1 MARSGF
7 VRLYMISRTSCS
19 FLSERSVSNAEKP
32 QRRSPQAPFAR
43 PACHEYSST
52 LPSARPHAPP
62 RLQRVVVL
70 ASRVL
75 IHRQPARLLTQVR
88 RPFEPPN
95 ELQVFT
101 LLTGETE
108 ASMIDT
114 LIDVT
119 VDRILPGR
127 SGGRSWV
134 TVYCKLDNGMR
145 GILPVSLSARS
156 TSELVQ
162 HGRLPESTPR
172 SARSAPGGVSE

>member
-1 MARSGF
+1 
-7 VRLYMISRTSCS
+7 
-19 FLSERSVSNAEKP
+19 
-32 QRRSPQAPFAR
+32 
-43 PACHEYSST
+43 
-52 LPSARPHAPP
+52 
-62 RLQRVVVL
+62 
-70 ASRVL
+70 
-75 IHRQPARLLTQVR
+75 VR

-145 GILPVSLSARS
+145 GILPVS
-156 TSELVQ
+156 Q
-162 HGRLPESTPR
+162 R
-172 SARSAPGGVSE
+172 SARSNSELAPRGRRARLGVAALLRAEFPDSRTHCCRTTRSRRRGR